1 MGISLRRL
9 SFYSTLGIPPYHA
22 PPGDVRVQLRCV
34 TTNDAAFLHDTEA
47 DTADEAVDIVNDI
60 LSGTR
65 APRWSTADEQWTP
78 GSLTKAEEN
87 KWTQLVRISNL
98 VPLPP
103 RGGRF
108 KFASYERLGP
118 DDAAAAV
125 GHCLDGAGRS
135 PTAWLR
141 DLEQRGVPLPPGSA
155 RTARDEELRIIGQSY
170 SPLMLL
176 ANLPEL
182 FAPATPGALA
192 ALANGPPRPL
202 WSLCCGMGS
211 ELHALA
217 ASRAPLSKIY
227 AVDDSAAPLATYARV
242 AHAKYPDA
250 DLFLYGDF
258 LDPATKDRWS
268 EEAILARLNA
278 DKAVPLIFSG
288 WPCLGHAGSRRQGHD
303 DGGCYEHPS
312 SAMLLVVARI
322 VDTVVRWLATQ

>member
-1 MGISLRRL
+1 
-9 SFYSTLGIPPYHA
+9 
-22 PPGDVRVQLRCV
+22 
-34 TTNDAAFLHDTEA
+34 
-47 DTADEAVDIVNDI
+47 
-60 LSGTR
+60 
-65 APRWSTADEQWTP
+65 
-78 GSLTKAEEN
+78 
-87 KWTQLVRISNL
+87 
-98 VPLPP
+98 
-103 RGGRF
+103 
-108 KFASYERLGP
+108 
-118 DDAAAAV
+118 
-125 GHCLDGAGRS
+125 
-135 PTAWLR
+135 
-141 DLEQRGVPLPPGSA
+141 
-155 RTARDEELRIIGQSY
+155 
-170 SPLMLL
+170 
-176 ANLPEL
+176 
-182 FAPATPGALA
+182 
-192 ALANGPPRPL
+192 
-202 WSLCCGMGS
+202 MGS